1 MTARVSAVSDENRV
15 SDDVV
20 DRLRAAREK
29 AAKEEYV
36 DGENAGRKWA
46 KSTATPKELKRLERY
61 VSIGDGSE
69 GWWDVD
75 CSNWCAPFGA
85 ADYFVFA
92 LRLRDKDDPDAPHQ
106 FWKEAL
112 GDDIH
117 RIQDGDFLRG
127 FGEGAIA
134 VWEQVK
140 DRL

>member
-1 MTARVSAVSDENRV
+1 MSARDSAVREENRI
-15 SDDVV
+15 SEDVV
-20 DRLRAAREK
+20 DRLRVAREQ
-29 AAKEEYV
+29 AAKEEYE
-36 DGENAGRKWA
+36 DGQNAGRKWA

-61 VSIGDGSE
+61 ANNGGGSE

-75 CSNWCAPFGA
+75 CPNWCAPFGA

-92 LRLRDKDDPDAPHQ
+92 LRLRDKDNPDAPNQ

-112 GDDIH
+112 GGDMH